1 MPRRV
6 GTVKDENH
14 CVYGNPKHRH
24 FSCFILLDARCLH
37 TAVPPM
43 KKKDIK
49 PNPPA
54 EADARQESSHAV
66 SPRPRRILV
75 VDDEP
80 AARVLAN
87 RVFTEAGFEVI
98 TVQSGFECLERF
110 RKQPHGFDL
119 ILLDLSMPFM
129 DGEETFRHL
138 REIHPGV
145 VVLLSTGF
153 MAQERV
159 DRMLAAGMA
168 GFIRKPHRPD
178 ELLARVQV
186 VLEDVK
192 MSRGGCAVGDMT
204 ASV

>member
-1 MPRRV
+1 M
-6 GTVKDENH
+6 N
-14 CVYGNPKHRH
+14 N
-24 FSCFILLDARCLH
+24 
-37 TAVPPM
+37 
-43 KKKDIK
+43 DIK
-49 PNPPA
+49 PNPSA
-54 EADARQESSHAV
+54 EGDESETAGRALAI
-66 SPRPRRILV
+66 RPRRILV

-87 RVFTEAGFEVI
+87 RVFSEAGFEII

-129 DGEETFRHL
+129 DGEETFRRL
-138 REIHPGV
+138 RDILPDV

-153 MAQERV
+153 TAQERV

-168 GFIRKPHRPD
+168 GFISKPHRPD
-178 ELLARVQV
+178 ELLGRVQAI
-186 VLEDVK
+186 LEDVK
-192 MSRGGCAVGDMT
+192 LARAGCAAGDRT

>member
-1 MPRRV
+1 MN
-6 GTVKDENH
+6 T
-14 CVYGNPKHRH
+14 
-24 FSCFILLDARCLH
+24 
-37 TAVPPM
+37 
-43 KKKDIK
+43 DIT
-49 PNPPA
+49 PDHSSN
-54 EADARQESSHAV
+54 ADTSKNAGRALSS
-66 SPRPRRILV
+66 SPRRILV

-87 RVFTEAGFEVI
+87 RVFAEVGFQVT

-129 DGEETFRHL
+129 DGEETFRRL
-138 REIHPGV
+138 REIHPNV

-159 DRMLAAGMA
+159 DRMLAAGLA

-178 ELLARVQV
+178 ELLARVQAI
-186 VLEDVK
+186 LEDVK
-192 MSRGGCAVGDMT
+192 LARAGCAASDMA

>member
-1 MPRRV
+1 MNTETPPSHSAKA
-6 GTVKDENH
+6 GDPE
-14 CVYGNPKHRH
+14 
-24 FSCFILLDARCLH
+24 
-37 TAVPPM
+37 TAGHAPSS
-43 KKKDIK
+43 
-49 PNPPA
+49 
-54 EADARQESSHAV
+54 ES
-66 SPRPRRILV
+66 RRILV

-87 RVFTEAGFEVI
+87 RVFSEAGFEVT

-129 DGEETFRHL
+129 DGEETFQRL
-138 REIHPGV
+138 REIYPEV

-178 ELLARVQV
+178 ELLARVQLI
-186 VLEDVK
+186 LEDIKV
-192 MSRGGCAVGDMT
+192 SRGGYAASDMT

>member
-1 MPRRV
+1 MN
-6 GTVKDENH
+6 TEI
-14 CVYGNPKHRH
+14 NPA
-24 FSCFILLDARCLH
+24 SS
-37 TAVPPM
+37 
-43 KKKDIK
+43 
-49 PNPPA
+49 PN
-54 EADARQESSHAV
+54 ADTSKMTGRAPSSK
-66 SPRPRRILV
+66 PRRILV

-87 RVFTEAGFEVI
+87 RVFSEAGFAVTI
-98 TVQSGFECLERF
+98 VQSGFECLERF

-159 DRMLAAGMA
+159 DRMLTAGLA

-186 VLEDVK
+186 ILEDPNL
-192 MSRGGCAVGDMT
+192 SRAGCAVTDMT

>member
-1 MPRRV
+1 MNN
-6 GTVKDENH
+6 D
-14 CVYGNPKHRH
+14 
-24 FSCFILLDARCLH
+24 SQ
-37 TAVPPM
+37 
-43 KKKDIK
+43 
-49 PNPPA
+49 PNSL
-54 EADARQESSHAV
+54 ADASDAGQALSRRS
-66 SPRPRRILV
+66 RRILV

-87 RVFTEAGFEVI
+87 RVFSEVGFEVI
-98 TVQSGFECLERF
+98 TVQSGFECLEHF
-110 RKQPHGFDL
+110 RKQPRGFDL

-129 DGEETFRHL
+129 DGEETFQRL
-138 REIHPGV
+138 REINPDV

-178 ELLARVQV
+178 ELLGRVQAI
-186 VLEDVK
+186 LEDVK
-192 MSRGGCAVGDMT
+192 LARAGCAASDIT

>member
-1 MPRRV
+1 
-6 GTVKDENH
+6 
-14 CVYGNPKHRH
+14 
-24 FSCFILLDARCLH
+24 
-37 TAVPPM
+37 M

-49 PNPPA
+49 PNHPA
-54 EADARQESSHAV
+54 EADAPQVTDRAV
-66 SPRPRRILV
+66 SARPRRILV

-87 RVFTEAGFEVI
+87 RVFSEAGYEVI
-98 TVQSGFECLERF
+98 AVQSGFECLERF

-129 DGEETFRHL
+129 DGEETFRRL
-138 REIHPGV
+138 REIYPEV

-178 ELLARVQV
+178 EMLARVQAI
-186 VLEDVK
+186 LEDVK
-192 MSRGGCAVGDMT
+192 MSRGGCAVT
-204 ASV
+204 P

>member
-1 MPRRV
+1 MS
-6 GTVKDENH
+6 N
-14 CVYGNPKHRH
+14 
-24 FSCFILLDARCLH
+24 
-37 TAVPPM
+37 
-43 KKKDIK
+43 DIE
-49 PNPPA
+49 PNYSA
-54 EADARQESSHAV
+54 EANASEIAGRALYA
-66 SPRPRRILV
+66 RPRRLLV
-75 VDDEP
+75 VDDDP

-87 RVFTEAGFEVI
+87 RVFSEAGYEVI

-129 DGEETFRHL
+129 DGEETFRRL
-138 REIHPGV
+138 RDIHPDV

-153 MAQERV
+153 MAQDRV

-178 ELLARVQV
+178 ELLARVQAI
-186 VLEDVK
+186 LEDVK
-192 MSRGGCAVGDMT
+192 LLRAGCAIGDMT